1 MTRKCTCVLDE
12 DTNSKRKKTRS
23 RGNDNTLAFSTANGI
38 PNLQWKSTP
47 DLFHIPAPISE
58 SSYFFFGQN
67 LIHISPPISIK
78 NKGVPRISNR
88 LILCYGTFPYLVFG
102 TRLYFVFVT
111 FPNFV
116 LGTFLYQTF
125 GIYYLYFYIFCKK
138 KFSPVFCIQGFS
150 EAVQLHLFLF
160 TQCPLNIK
168 VCQQLLKQSVL
179 LVVSIILFSFV
190 FICLSVSL

>member
-47 DLFHIPAPISE
+47 DLFYVPAPISE
-58 SSYFFFGQN
+58 SSYFFLWLFLFGQN
-67 LIHISPPISIK
+67 LIQISPPISTK

-88 LILCYGTFPYLVFG
+88 LILCYGTFPYLVYG

-125 GIYYLYFYIFCKK
+125 GIDYLHFDIFCK
-138 KFSPVFCIQGFS
+138 
-150 EAVQLHLFLF
+150 LF
-160 TQCPLNIK
+160 I
-168 VCQQLLKQSVL
+168 LLC
-179 LVVSIILFSFV
+179 FV
-190 FICLSVSL
+190 FRAFLKLCSCTFSYSHNAL